1 MTVKTD
7 RGKTFDVNYAWG
19 PVRSTGELMIEL
31 TVDARPLSQIAA
43 DFEGVQ
49 AFERE
54 DENEGNMTFVGY
66 TELVSVVRDRNTG
79 AVLLALRRGNNG

>member
-1 MTVKTD
+1 MTIKTD

-31 TVDARPLSQIAA
+31 TADARPLSQIAA

-49 AFERE
+49 AFERA
-54 DENEGNMTFVGY
+54 DENEGNMTFEGY
-66 TELVSVVRDRNTG
+66 TELVSVVRDRTRG
-79 AVLLALRRGNNG
+79 AVLLALRKEV

>member
-54 DENEGNMTFVGY
+54 DENEGNMTFEGY
-66 TELVSVVRDRNTG
+66 TELVSVVRDRTRG
-79 AVLLALRRGNNG
+79 AVLLALRKEV

>member
-7 RGKTFDVNYAWG
+7 RGETFDVNYAWG

-31 TVDARPLSQIAA
+31 TADARPLSQIAA

-54 DENEGNMTFVGY
+54 DENEGNMTFEGY
-66 TELVSVVRDRNTG
+66 TELVSVVRDRTRG
-79 AVLLALRRGNNG
+79 AVLLALRKEV

>member
-7 RGKTFDVNYAWG
+7 RRKTFDVNYAWG

-31 TVDARPLSQIAA
+31 TADARPLSQIAA

-54 DENEGNMTFVGY
+54 DENEGNMTFEGY
-66 TELVSVVRDRNTG
+66 TELVSVVRDRTRG
-79 AVLLALRRGNNG
+79 AVLLALRKEV